1 MPKRILRVLFRARR
15 AILLT
20 CIGTWVLAA
29 VATHLPAPEV
39 SGIHVSDK
47 LLHFAGFLVL
57 ASLFWL
63 SLLAYA
69 APVHRRVPTVLIVM
83 ILYALVDETT
93 QSFVRRTPEVG
104 DWLADVMGTV
114 TAVLAWEVIAT
125 ALRLGPTHRLP
136 GPPTL

>member
-1 MPKRILRVLFRARR
+1 MPKRILRWLFRARR

-20 CIGTWVLAA
+20 CIGMWVIAA

-47 LLHFAGFLVL
+47 LLHFVGFLVL

-69 APVHRRVPTVLIVM
+69 SPGRRRVPTVLIVM

-104 DWLADVMGTV
+104 DWLADVAGIV
-114 TAVLAWEVIAT
+114 TAVLAWEAIAGI
-125 ALRLGPTHRLP
+125 LRLGPVHRLP
-136 GPPTL
+136 GPPPL

>member
-1 MPKRILRVLFRARR
+1 VI
-15 AILLT
+15 
-20 CIGTWVLAA
+20 AA
-29 VATHLPAPEV
+29 VATHLPAPEL

-69 APVHRRVPTVLIVM
+69 SPGRRRVPTVLIVM
-83 ILYALVDETT
+83 MLYALVDETT

-104 DWLADVMGTV
+104 DWLADVTGIV
-114 TAVLAWEVIAT
+114 AAVLVWETISGL
-125 ALRLGPTHRLP
+125 LRP
-136 GPPTL
+136 GPLHRTTGPPPP